1 MDGSPDPSVSRPVR
15 IFSAMI
21 ARAGRLWRA
30 VPTYSI
36 EIPRSRLVAAL
47 ATLENPRRFLG
58 YLIYIEPGAYD
69 VSSMETI
76 TLEINGET
84 REITPVPN
92 VRALLETLGI
102 SGSHVAVE
110 VNRKIIR
117 RGEWEQTPISNLDRV
132 EIVQFV
138 GGG

>member
-1 MDGSPDPSVSRPVR
+1 
-15 IFSAMI
+15 
-21 ARAGRLWRA
+21 
-30 VPTYSI
+30 
-36 EIPRSRLVAAL
+36 
-47 ATLENPRRFLG
+47 
-58 YLIYIEPGAYD
+58 
-69 VSSMETI
+69 METM

-84 REITPVPN
+84 RTIAPVSN

-102 SGSHVAVE
+102 GGSHVAVE

-117 RGEWEQTPISNLDRV
+117 KGEWEHTTISNLDRI

>member
-1 MDGSPDPSVSRPVR
+1 
-15 IFSAMI
+15 
-21 ARAGRLWRA
+21 
-30 VPTYSI
+30 
-36 EIPRSRLVAAL
+36 
-47 ATLENPRRFLG
+47 
-58 YLIYIEPGAYD
+58 
-69 VSSMETI
+69 METM

-84 REITPVPN
+84 RTIAPVSN
-92 VRALLETLGI
+92 VRALLEVLGI

-117 RGEWEQTPISNLDRV
+117 RGEWEHAPISNLDRV

>member
-1 MDGSPDPSVSRPVR
+1 
-15 IFSAMI
+15 
-21 ARAGRLWRA
+21 
-30 VPTYSI
+30 
-36 EIPRSRLVAAL
+36 
-47 ATLENPRRFLG
+47 
-58 YLIYIEPGAYD
+58 
-69 VSSMETI
+69 
-76 TLEINGET
+76 
-84 REITPVPN
+84 

>member
-1 MDGSPDPSVSRPVR
+1 
-15 IFSAMI
+15 
-21 ARAGRLWRA
+21 
-30 VPTYSI
+30 
-36 EIPRSRLVAAL
+36 
-47 ATLENPRRFLG
+47 
-58 YLIYIEPGAYD
+58 
-69 VSSMETI
+69 METM

-84 REITPVPN
+84 RTIAPVSN
-92 VRALLETLGI
+92 VRMLLETLGI

-117 RGEWEQTPISNLDRV
+117 KGEWEHTPISNLDRI